1 MKKFLL
7 LILVF
12 LSFTI
17 SFGAEKVKVAIIYS
31 VGGLGDEGFND
42 WAKAG
47 LEKAKKELGIVYNG
61 YAPMDPSTETENK
74 LRDYAE
80 SKEYALIIVTGFS
93 EKDSLVNAAKDFPEL
108 KFAII
113 DEVVEDLP
121 NVSSI
126 TFNDEE
132 MSFLAGITAGLTTKS
147 NVVGFIG
154 GAKAPLIEKYEKG
167 YEQGAKYINPKI
179 KVLVSYIGGSNAFN
193 DPKTAEKKTD
203 ALISKKADVVYHA
216 SGASGKGVFEA
227 AKKNGKY
234 AIGVAS
240 NQDSMMEGTVLTS
253 AVANVEVGV
262 FLIMKE
268 LVNGNLE
275 GKVYR
280 YGIKEDGVGLT
291 DFKYTKDVIG
301 ENNIK
306 KINDVI
312 NLVKS
317 GEIKVVVSE

>member
-1 MKKFLL
+1 MEKFLL

-12 LSFTI
+12 FGFMI
-17 SFGAEKVKVAIIYS
+17 SFGEEKKKVAIIYS

-42 WAKAG
+42 LAKAG
-47 LEKAKKELGIVYNG
+47 LEKAKKEFGIKYDQ
-61 YAPMDPSTETENK
+61 YEPMDPSTETEDK
-74 LRDYAE
+74 LRNYAE
-80 SKEYALIIVTGFS
+80 SEEYALIIAVGFPA
-93 EKDSLVNAAKDFPEL
+93 KDSLINAATDFPKQ

-132 MSFLAGITAGLTTKS
+132 MSFLAGITAGLTTKF

-154 GAKAPLIEKYEKG
+154 GARAPLIEKYEKG

-179 KVLVSYIGGSNAFN
+179 KVLVSYVDGSNAFN
-193 DPKTAEKKTD
+193 DPKTAEKKTN
-203 ALISKKADVVYHA
+203 ALISKKADIIYHA

-234 AIGVAS
+234 AIGVSS
-240 NQDSMMEGTVLTS
+240 NQDWVMEGTVLTS
-253 AVANVEVGV
+253 AVANVDIGV

-268 LVNGNLE
+268 LVNGTLE

-306 KINDVI
+306 KINDII

-317 GEIKVVVSE
+317 GEIKVMVSD

>member
-12 LSFTI
+12 LGFMI
-17 SFGAEKVKVAIIYS
+17 SYGEEKMRVAIIYS
-31 VGGLGDEGFND
+31 VGGLGDGSYND
-42 WAKAG
+42 EAKAG
-47 LEKAKKELGIVYNG
+47 LDKAKKEFGIAYDG
-61 YAPMDPSTETENK
+61 YAPRDPSTETEYK
-74 LRDYAE
+74 LRNYAE
-80 SKEYALIIVTGFS
+80 SKKYALIIAVGFS
-93 EKDSLVNAAKDFPEL
+93 EKESLINVAKDFPEQ

-154 GAKAPLIEKYEKG
+154 GAEAPLIKKYEKG

-203 ALISKKADVVYHA
+203 ALISKKADVIYHA

-227 AKKNGKY
+227 AKKKGKY
-234 AIGVAS
+234 GIGVAL

-253 AVANVEVGV
+253 AVANVDIGV

-268 LVNGNLE
+268 LVNGVLE

-306 KINDVI
+306 KINDII

-317 GEIKVVVSE
+317 GGIKVIVSD